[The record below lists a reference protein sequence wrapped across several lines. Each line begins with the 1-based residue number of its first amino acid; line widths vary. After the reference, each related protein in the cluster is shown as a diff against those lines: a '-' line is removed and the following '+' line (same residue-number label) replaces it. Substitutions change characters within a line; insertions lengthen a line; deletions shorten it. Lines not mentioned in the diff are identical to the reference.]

1 MKTKFIFILSLTIL
15 FFLIGVSLWKDGEQ
29 EGLITSWLNKGE
41 KESEILRQ
49 NGIENGKRKEL
60 DRDGSS
66 KVANGNF
73 SNFDVEGLM
82 RDDERL
88 FIEYKRSFCRQY
100 SLRIINA
107 SNNDVMN
114 KILSETPSID
124 EVPIYGHV
132 VEYEDPYAF
141 ILSKNNNP
149 LIIFKG
155 VYIDLK
161 CEDITSDGNPELFA
175 DINYAGGNASVI
187 QYIFSMNDFHQLLN
201 TEESEITWHDGGLH
215 NRMEDLDKD
224 GIKEYNGW
232 RHYWNPLGVCSACTV
247 PPRKIMCLDGRS
259 YTDCTRE
266 FPELLKKDLKESL
279 EGLLYPSDF
288 LKNNIDQ
295 FHTHLIFFIATSI
308 TLGKKEEEILKHIKN
323 NFSKDTFDWVNDNI
337 NMIHTELGS

>member
-1 MKTKFIFILSLTIL
+1 MKTKLIFILSLTIL

-29 EGLITSWLNKGE
+29 EGLITSWLNNGE

-60 DRDGSS
+60 DRNGSP
-66 KVANGNF
+66 KVANESI

-88 FIEYKRSFCRQY
+88 SIEHKRSFCRQY

-107 SNNDVMN
+107 SNNEVMD

-161 CEDITSDGNPELFA
+161 CEDITSDGNPELFV

-201 TEESEITWHDGGLH
+201 TEESGVTWSDGGLLQ
-215 NRMEDLDKD
+215 NNMEDLDGD
-224 GIKEYNGW
+224 GVKEYNGW

-259 YTDCTRE
+259 YTDCTTK
-266 FPELLKKDLKESL
+266 FPEILQKDFDESL
-279 EGLLYPSDF
+279 ERLRSPDDY
-288 LKNNIDQ
+288 LKNNNDGYL
-295 FHTHLIFFIATSI
+295 TELIYLIVTSI
-308 TLGKKEEEILKHIKN
+308 NIL
-323 NFSKDTFDWVNDNI
+323 
-337 NMIHTELGS
+337 LP